1 MHCSKDLRW
10 ELPITPQGI
19 SQDQQQ
25 QSSQPTDPSN
35 SQPQRTSTDLRTQL
49 LKTILPAVLTPLGL
63 AGLLSYSAISRSS
76 QQQAE
81 QLLEGETIVAGRV
94 LYIFLE
100 EAKRIPATLA
110 ASPLVVEAASTAAKV
125 SQVKNLAKLPYYEVE
140 ESFSD
145 PPLIQENKALN
156 YYLHK
161 TTAIHEF
168 AEISFTEKHGF
179 NVAYNTRTPDFV
191 QRDENWWQRA
201 KNSPSQQVIQTK
213 FDDTDDRFVIEF
225 SQAITDPA
233 TDEFLGVVRGVL
245 PASVFS
251 SIFKNLLK
259 DLEIGDSQYMQ
270 LLALKQDETVAVV
283 DTIYQGKSKDQP
295 QKLLGA
301 KDQAVVQNLKIL
313 LEAVETG
320 ETVQQK
326 GLTIKSAN
334 SELFPNLKLA

>member
-1 MHCSKDLRW
+1 MHFSKDLRW
-10 ELPITPQGI
+10 ELPVTPQGI
-19 SQDQQQ
+19 TQYRQQ
-25 QSSQPTDPSN
+25 QSSELTDRNN
-35 SQPQRTSTDLRTQL
+35 SQPQKSNHLRTQL

-81 QLLEGETIVAGRV
+81 QLLEGDTLVAGRV

-125 SQVKNLAKLPYYEVE
+125 SQVKNLAKFPYYEVE
-140 ESFSD
+140 DSFWATR
-145 PPLIQENKALN
+145 LIQPNQALN
-156 YYLHK
+156 YYLRK
-161 TTAIHEF
+161 TTEIHDF
-168 AEISFTEKHGF
+168 TEISFTEKHGF
-179 NVAYNTRTPDFV
+179 NVAYNTPTSDFV
-191 QRDENWWQRA
+191 QRDETWWQRA
-201 KNSPSQQVIQTK
+201 KDNPSEQVIHTK
-213 FDDTDDRFVIEF
+213 FDDNDNRFVIEF
-225 SQAITDPA
+225 SKAITDPE
-233 TDEFLGVVRGVL
+233 TDEFIGVVRGVL

-251 SIFKNLLK
+251 TIFKNLLK

-270 LLALKQDETVAVV
+270 LLVLKEDDTVAVV
-283 DTIYQGKSKDQP
+283 DTIYQGKSKEQP

-301 KDQAVVQNLKIL
+301 KDKAVVQNLKIL

-320 ETVQQK
+320 KTVQKK

-334 SELFPNLKLA
+334 SELFPNLKLAT